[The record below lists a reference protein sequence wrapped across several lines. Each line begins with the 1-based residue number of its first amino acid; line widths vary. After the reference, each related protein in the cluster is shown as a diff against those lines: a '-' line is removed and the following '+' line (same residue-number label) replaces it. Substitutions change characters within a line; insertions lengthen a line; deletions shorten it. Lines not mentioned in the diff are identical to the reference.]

1 MSKLLAVCRG
11 WSPAKYS
18 NRKLVAIL
26 HNLTS
31 VRHHD
36 HNLYGAKSAI
46 GNQNFELVLS
56 PQNQNVIAVYMYIE
70 NQCAVGLVLDFVF
83 KILAVC
89 VF

>member
-1 MSKLLAVCRG
+1 M
-11 WSPAKYS
+11 
-18 NRKLVAIL
+18 
-26 HNLTS
+26 
-31 VRHHD
+31 
-36 HNLYGAKSAI
+36 GAKSAI